1 MLDILEIKH
10 CASINKIIYLI
21 QFVIEKMSL
30 RASDPENER
39 IAEKIQKEYFF
50 FFLQS
55 WFLYDPFIVN
65 QSFSS
70 SNMSELQVHLWVM
83 WDTSPPHNLSLIYS
97 LFFPLSCINHFFF
110 RILHKRLDLNLYS
123 LCLKLQSIRTISSS
137 THADTPRQQH

>member
-50 FFLQS
+50 FF
-55 WFLYDPFIVN
+55 
-65 QSFSS
+65 
-70 SNMSELQVHLWVM
+70 
-83 WDTSPPHNLSLIYS
+83 YS
-97 LFFPLSCINHFFF
+97 HDFFM
-110 RILHKRLDLNLYS
+110 
-123 LCLKLQSIRTISSS
+123 
-137 THADTPRQQH
+137 THS